1 MIVFIVAS
9 KAKIVLRYMGIGLRF
24 GDGLETFSFVKNRA
38 PVWQNRATISGT
50 LHLGCNLMR
59 KSYSDFHH
67 RSTILA
73 FLSFLLKAKL
83 FYELRVEIS
92 ERRISIFWSCT
103 SETKVGDHQE
113 LITGHPIHV
122 MNPSCTLV
130 IYALAMS
137 S

>member
-1 MIVFIVAS
+1 MTVFIVAS
-9 KAKIVLRYMGIGLRF
+9 KEKIVLRYMGIGLRF
-24 GDGLETFSFVKNRA
+24 GEGLETFSFVNNRA
-38 PVWQNRATISGT
+38 PIWQNRATISGT
-50 LHLGCNLMR
+50 LHLGCILMR
-59 KSYSDFHH
+59 KSYSGFQH

-83 FYELRVEIS
+83 FDEPRVEI
-92 ERRISIFWSCT
+92 I
-103 SETKVGDHQE
+103 ETKVGDHQE

>member
-1 MIVFIVAS
+1 M
-9 KAKIVLRYMGIGLRF
+9 YE
-24 GDGLETFSFVKNRA
+24 LEATNDSFHSCNQGKNRA
-38 PVWQNRATISGT
+38 TIYGHRATIWQNWATISGT

-59 KSYSDFHH
+59 KSYSDLQH

-73 FLSFLLKAKL
+73 FLSFLIKAKL
-83 FYELRVEIS
+83 FFEPGVGLS

-113 LITGHPIHV
+113 LITGLPIHV
-122 MNPSCTLV
+122 MNPSYTLV

-137 S
+137 R